1 MSALPIPQPDLASAA
16 FFAVLDSG
24 GLVIQRCTACGTA
37 HLAALTCDACGN
49 AGFRAEPASGH
60 GVVHSLTR
68 VHIAHH
74 PAFQDHL
81 PWCGGIVELD
91 EGPRLFAPLLGE
103 TPFAIGD
110 RLDLQLL
117 LVEDRRAAGFRH
129 AGTD

>member
-1 MSALPIPQPDLASAA
+1 MSALPLPQPDLASAV
-16 FFAVLDSG
+16 FFAALDYG
-24 GLVIQRCTACGTA
+24 DLDVQRCTACGTA
-37 HLAALTCDACGN
+37 HLAALTCDACGH
-49 AGFRAEPASGH
+49 AGFRAEPAGGY

-103 TPFAIGD
+103 RPFAIGD
-110 RLDLQLL
+110 RVELQLL
-117 LVEDRRAAGFRH
+117 PVDGRQAAAFRH
-129 AGTD
+129 ARTD